1 MDELFTVE
9 QVANKLKIHLMTV
22 YKMLSSGRLKAARIP
37 GVGLRIEAKELE
49 KLFSQNT
56 RGSYVN
62 QGRRTNA
69 KSRK

>member
-1 MDELFTVE
+1 MDELLSVK
-9 QVANKLKIHLMTV
+9 QVADRLQAHIMTIYKLVRVGT
-22 YKMLSSGRLKAARIP
+22 LKATRVL